1 MDHTV
6 QDQGRDFYV
15 TSIGFRGCFLSP
27 LPFHC
32 TTEENAERNR
42 QTDRQF
48 QVVELVLEVAN
59 KTALKHASSSQMTLY
74 SLWNYLPMW
83 FILKTGAKFSNAV
96 SQTPIY
102 DRHMHSHTH
111 TRKTSTHWGPGDQR
125 VIPTH
130 QKAVLVKKLQ
140 KSAKEFSQPRAVADL
155 AKQGPLYILIKV
167 STVQWTLWP
176 SLFTLLLTCWGFRYT
191 CLKCQHPLVLFL
203 SI

>member
-74 SLWNYLPMW
+74 SLWDYLPMW

-96 SQTPIY
+96 SQTPLY

-111 TRKTSTHWGPGDQR
+111 TAGKPPHTGDLGTKELSLHIRRRYWWKNYRKVPRSFP
-125 VIPTH
+125 
-130 QKAVLVKKLQ
+130 
-140 KSAKEFSQPRAVADL
+140 SQE
-155 AKQGPLYILIKV
+155 Q
-167 STVQWTLWP
+167 
-176 SLFTLLLTCWGFRYT
+176 LLM
-191 CLKCQHPLVLFL
+191 
-203 SI
+203 